1 MICLAGLQSRK
12 YNDLIQEKN
21 RGYMKLHVLFLS
33 LLLGIPSA
41 HSQPGAPN
49 TASDNPS
56 MLGTLMSTK
65 PRYSREMVLG
75 NILKGAL
82 ENMHLSNKQINDEL
96 SKDAFKIY
104 LERLDYGK
112 QFLLQSDVKELKKFE
127 ASFDDMLISG
137 DLKILDISSELMNK
151 RIGQIEEHV
160 ENLLKKPMDYIKKE
174 SIETDPKKREF
185 LKTEKDLFS
194 HWDRLMKY
202 EVLSRIVDMEEEQ
215 NGLALDNKGKKKK
228 PKSKKKLSGTEMEK
242 EARSKVWKSWKK
254 IFSRLV
260 NEKRPDKLD
269 KFYNAVT
276 KVFDPHTNYLIPEE
290 KEDFDIDMSGKL
302 EGIGAILREENS
314 YIKVERIVP
323 GSASWKTKE
332 IEAEDVILKVGQGK
346 DEPIDVVDMSLRD
359 AVKLIRGKKGTTVR
373 LTIKKPNGLVKVVP
387 IVRDVVEIEESYVKG
402 TVLELEPLKSKVGY
416 INVPKFYRDF
426 SDRNGRNVTDDTR
439 KEIQR
444 LNKEGVDGLIL
455 DLRNNGGGALEDAR
469 MISGLFIEKG
479 PIVQVKA
486 HTGTVDVLTDTDEK
500 VDFSKPTV
508 VLINRFSASASEIV
522 AAALQDYGRAVVVGG
537 EFSHGKGTVQ
547 AVVDLDGYVSPM
559 AKSYSPLGALKI
571 TIQKFYRINGSSTQ
585 YKGVTPDI
593 ILPDQFS
600 HLETGEQFLDH
611 SIPWGEVKPVKYGQW
626 KKNWNVKNLRTNSQ
640 ARVKQS
646 EKFQHL
652 LDSIEWYKKQ
662 KEQTTRSLTMS
673 DFEKE
678 RKEIREQTDI
688 FKKEEENNKLAVKDL
703 SGKSDK
709 ASKERFDEFAKTLK
723 KDAVIEESVMILNDM
738 IKTIPQIGASK
749 GKK

>member
-1 MICLAGLQSRK
+1 
-12 YNDLIQEKN
+12 
-21 RGYMKLHVLFLS
+21 MKFHVLFLG
-33 LLLGIPSA
+33 LAISA
-41 HSQPGAPN
+41 PTVFAQPGAPGA
-49 TASDNPS
+49 ASDNPS
-56 MLGTLMSTK
+56 VLGSLMSTK
-65 PRYSREMVLG
+65 PRYTREMVLG

-82 ENMHLSNKQINDEL
+82 ENMHLSNKEINDAL

-112 QFLLQSDVKELKKFE
+112 QFLLQSDVKELETFMT
-127 ASFDDMLISG
+127 SFDDMLVSG
-137 DLKILDISSELMNK
+137 DLKILDKSSELLNK
-151 RIGQIEEHV
+151 RIGQIEGHV
-160 ENLLKKPMDYIKKE
+160 EQLLKKPLDYSKKD
-174 SIETDPKKREF
+174 SIETDPKKRAF
-185 LKTEKDLFS
+185 LKTENDLFA
-194 HWDRLMKY
+194 HWERLMKY
-202 EVLSRIVDMEEEQ
+202 EILNRIVDMEEEQ
-215 NGLALDNKGKKKK
+215 NGLALDAKGKKKK
-228 PKSKKKLSGTEMEK
+228 PKNEKKLSGTEIEK

-260 NEKRPDKLD
+260 NEKKSDKLD
-269 KFYNAVT
+269 KFYNAIT
-276 KVFDPHTNYLIPEE
+276 KVFDPHTNYLVPED

-332 IEAEDVILKVGQGK
+332 IEAEDIILKVGQGK

-387 IVRDVVEIEESYVKG
+387 IERDVVEIEESYVKG
-402 TVLELEPLKSKVGY
+402 TVLELSPLKTKVGY

-426 SDRNGRNVTDDTR
+426 NDRNGRNVTDDTR

-486 HTGTVDVLTDTDEK
+486 HTGAVDVLTDTDST

-547 AVVDLDGYVSPM
+547 AVVDLDAYVSPM

-585 YKGVTPDI
+585 YRGVTPDI

-611 SIPWGEVKPVKYGQW
+611 SIPWGEVKPVKF
-626 KKNWNVKNLRTNSQ
+626 KKWDSDWNMKALRANSKG
-640 ARVKQS
+640 RVEKS

-652 LDSIEWYKKQ
+652 MESIDWYKKQ
-662 KEQTTRSLTMS
+662 KEQTGRSLTMA

-678 RKEIREQTDI
+678 RKEIREKTDI
-688 FKKEEENNKLAVKDL
+688 FKKEQINDKLVVKDL
-703 SGKSDK
+703 SGKTDK
-709 ASKERFDEFAKTLK
+709 ASKEKFQDFSETLK
-723 KDAVIEESVMILNDM
+723 KDAVIEESVMIVNDLVKM
-738 IKTIPQIGASK
+738 SSKKHLGSTEK